1 MYFRCM
7 LHSSWLICIQK
18 SAQIISSRSTYQ
30 KQGTEADL
38 LLALVQ
44 VIMGILELPC
54 RALMENIIEY
64 FDGGF

>member
-1 MYFRCM
+1 MHR
-7 LHSSWLICIQK
+7 LLAIGLLTK
-18 SAQIISSRSTYQ
+18 

-54 RALMENIIEY
+54 RALMENVIEY